1 MRIGHTILVA
11 LVALSVAI
19 LPSAAG
25 FTSGG
30 KTTEQSVAEIV
41 PDCEHHNDQT
51 NDTTP
56 KHTDGCGSMAG
67 CALKCFTITA
77 VSYSSVTFLSAP
89 RTAPADIRASDNI
102 SPLMG
107 NPPFRPPRS

>member
-1 MRIGHTILVA
+1 MRICHTILAV

-19 LPSAAG
+19 PPAVAG
-25 FTSGG
+25 FTTGG
-30 KTTEQSVAEIV
+30 KTTEQSVSEIV

-56 KHTDGCGSMAG
+56 KHTDGCDSMAG
-67 CALKCFTITA
+67 CALKCFTITV
-77 VSYSSVTFLSAP
+77 VSYSSVSFLSAP
-89 RTAPADIRASDNI
+89 RTAPADIRASGNI

-107 NPPFRPPRS
+107 NPPFRPPRF